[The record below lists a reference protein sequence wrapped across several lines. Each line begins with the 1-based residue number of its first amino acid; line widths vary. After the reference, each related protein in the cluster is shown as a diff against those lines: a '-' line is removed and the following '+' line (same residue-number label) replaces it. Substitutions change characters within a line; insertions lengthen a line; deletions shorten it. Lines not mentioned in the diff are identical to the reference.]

1 VLPLEAVP
9 ASAPE
14 PEPELKVESDGE
26 ESGVVGGYT
35 IGRKLGAG
43 AYAEVFLGTTVDG
56 AEYAVK
62 VYRKGRMRK
71 KRMGW
76 GKPTMLQ
83 MVAEEIAIMKKLK
96 HPNLVHL
103 HEVIDDD
110 ESDQLLVIMEL
121 LVNGTTS
128 VAEAGVPFHSEDT
141 ARRFLVGAT
150 LGLEALHA
158 RGVLHRDVKP
168 ENVLIGNDGQ
178 TKLADLG
185 VAQSLSPPV
194 DEDGDGVID
203 AAEIAHAARC
213 KAWTGTPA
221 FLAPEVASGA
231 DEFDGMAVDMWAL
244 GVTLY
249 NWLSGGLPYW
259 SDEGSELALYEKI
272 ATEPWELPANP
283 KLGEPV
289 AELLRRLLEKRP
301 AARITMAGLR
311 RHRFLTL
318 GGAEPLPPHDRSAFD
333 PVTEVELAA
342 AVSPTGRR
350 RSPPPAGEPVP
361 AAVVRSGA
369 GLAAAAELSEKRRQQ
384 VAKFDQDADGRC
396 PPQFS
401 APGRPPVPTVRL
413 TRLRSKPRV
422 IAALSARASARAG
435 SRARS
440 SARCCTPPP
449 ANSAS
454 TSSATSRRPPWSW
467 RGRGWTLMAR
477 AGWRAPS
484 SATRTP

>member
-1 VLPLEAVP
+1 
-9 ASAPE
+9 
-14 PEPELKVESDGE
+14 
-26 ESGVVGGYT
+26 
-35 IGRKLGAG
+35 
-43 AYAEVFLGTTVDG
+43 
-56 AEYAVK
+56 
-62 VYRKGRMRK
+62 MRK

-128 VAEAGVPFHSEDT
+128 VAEAGIPFHSQDT

-158 RGVLHRDVKP
+158 QGVLHRDLKP
-168 ENVLIGNDGQ
+168 ENILIGNDGQ

-194 DEDGDGVID
+194 DEDGDGLID
-203 AAEIAHAARC
+203 DAEIAHAARC

-231 DEFDGMAVDMWAL
+231 DEFNGMAVDMWAL

-259 SDEGSELALYEKI
+259 SDEGSELALYDKI
-272 ATEPWELPANP
+272 ATEPWELPATP
-283 KLGEPV
+283 DLETHLYEAV
-289 AELLRRLLEKRP
+289 AELLRRMLEKRP

-318 GGAEPLPPHDRSAFD
+318 GGAEPLPPHDRSAFE
-333 PVTEVELAA
+333 PVTEGELAG
-342 AVSPTGRR
+342 AVSPTRRR
-350 RSPPPAGEPVP
+350 RSPSPDGAPEPVLMT
-361 AAVVRSGA
+361 RSEA
-369 GLAAAAELSEKRRQQ
+369 DLAAAAELSERRRQQ

-396 PPQFS
+396 LSQFS
-401 APGRPPVPTVRL
+401 APGRPPVPTMHPINF
-413 TRLRSKPRV
+413 RSK
-422 IAALSARASARAG
+422 
-435 SRARS
+435 
-440 SARCCTPPP
+440 
-449 ANSAS
+449 
-454 TSSATSRRPPWSW
+454 
-467 RGRGWTLMAR
+467 LMA
-477 AGWRAPS
+477 
-484 SATRTP
+484 